1 MPVHLASVASKGCVL
16 LLPQLLEAE
25 NHIQVFQDNQRKHV
39 NIRVIFSG
47 NQVTRSCTTMLI
59 YSRYV
64 FVAMSLLLVEHILVI
79 LNHY

>member
-1 MPVHLASVASKGCVL
+1 MPVHLASVASNGSVL
-16 LLPQLLEAE
+16 D
-25 NHIQVFQDNQRKHV
+25 HIQVFQDNQRKHV
-39 NIRVIFSG
+39 NIRVIYSG

-79 LNHY
+79 LNLY